1 MSRRIP
7 TYETPGKAV
16 RGFMHLVRYRQN
28 QDALM
33 ETPPSVPH
41 EFRPDV
47 ATARRFIG
55 EALAQRRDWLSE
67 PEAKGVLAAY
77 GIPVSRT
84 LIAATPEE
92 AGQLARA
99 IGGPVA
105 IKILSPD
112 ITHKSDVGGVVLDL
126 ETPDE
131 VRSAALAMLARVSR
145 AAPRAKL
152 TGFTV
157 QEMVRRP
164 GAYELILGIADDRQ
178 FGPVILFGHG
188 GTATEVIADTATAL
202 PPLNM
207 NLARELI
214 GRTRIVRLLQG
225 FRDRKP
231 ADLDAVALTLIQLA
245 QLAADLDEVAELD
258 INPLLADPQGVV
270 ALDARI
276 KVRVPAGARGSARLA
291 IRPYPQEREDWVEVG
306 RLGKGKLRPI
316 RPEDE
321 LHLIAAF
328 AKLDPEDIRMRF
340 FAPMKTLPHDMAAR
354 LTQIDYD
361 REMALLLERPETVGD
376 IIGIVR
382 LAADP
387 DGTRAEFAII
397 VRSDVKGNGIGAM
410 LMKRIIAY
418 ARTRK
423 IGAIFGDVL
432 QENTRMLALC
442 RELGFTIEDIH
453 VEAGIVRATLEL

>member
-1 MSRRIP
+1 MLATDALLDLGGKLAELSAETLRKLDGVLPKTWSHGNPIDIIGDATGTRYAEALKVLLEAPETQAVLVLNCPTAIASSLDAAAGGDGDAGRPAPRGVDVLAGRGAAREARELFMSRRIP

-276 KVRVPAGARGSARLA
+276 KVRVPAGARGTARLA
-291 IRPYPQEREDWVEVG
+291 IRPYPQELEDWVEVG
-306 RLGKGKLRPI
+306 RLGKVKP
-316 RPEDE
+316 
-321 LHLIAAF
+321 
-328 AKLDPEDIRMRF
+328 
-340 FAPMKTLPHDMAAR
+340 
-354 LTQIDYD
+354 
-361 REMALLLERPETVGD
+361 
-376 IIGIVR
+376 
-382 LAADP
+382 AADP
-387 DGTRAEFAII
+387 
-397 VRSDVKGNGIGAM
+397 
-410 LMKRIIAY
+410 
-418 ARTRK
+418 
-423 IGAIFGDVL
+423 
-432 QENTRMLALC
+432 
-442 RELGFTIEDIH
+442 
-453 VEAGIVRATLEL
+453 AGG